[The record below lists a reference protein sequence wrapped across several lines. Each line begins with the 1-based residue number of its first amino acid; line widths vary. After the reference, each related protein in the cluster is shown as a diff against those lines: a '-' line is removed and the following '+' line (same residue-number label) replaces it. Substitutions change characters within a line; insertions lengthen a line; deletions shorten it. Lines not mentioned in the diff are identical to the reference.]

1 MGRGAGCICGGL
13 RGSVASSC
21 AAIELHAGFPWK
33 FARAAGQ
40 DGHGGGGVARNLSL
54 TLHLGGEERFPR
66 GHGCGAACADPC
78 ARFSIDLALFGSI
91 LATDLL
97 RVALSLT

>member
-1 MGRGAGCICGGL
+1 MYLWRIEG
-13 RGSVASSC
+13 RGSVASSR
-21 AAIELHAGFPWK
+21 AAIELHAGFPLK
-33 FARAAGQ
+33 FARAGQ

-78 ARFSIDLALFGSI
+78 ARVSIDLTLFGSI

>member
-1 MGRGAGCICGGL
+1 M
-13 RGSVASSC
+13 ASSW
-21 AAIELHAGFPWK
+21 AAIELHAVFPLK
-33 FARAAGQ
+33 FARSAGQ
-40 DGHGGGGVARNLSL
+40 DGHGDGGVARNLSL

-78 ARFSIDLALFGSI
+78 ARFSIDLTLFGSI